1 MSDKSGAKDMPRV
14 TGPQRR
20 SRTEVSNI
28 MSPEQQDQQQQQEHQ
43 HHSH

>member
-1 MSDKSGAKDMPRV
+1 MSDKSEAKDMPRV
-14 TGPQRR
+14 TGPQRS

-28 MSPEQQDQQQQQEHQ
+28 MSPEQQIQKQQEHQ